1 LHTCRGRLGADVAI
15 LVRRLRERTR
25 DGRAPLCIGT
35 SATMANEGEASAIQ
49 ATVAEVASRFFCT
62 PINADAVIGETL
74 TRASDD
80 RLRLEDIRPLLP
92 EAIRSPLSAGL
103 PDQLLATHP
112 LAVWAEM
119 ALGLEDEGGLKRC
132 RPIAFD
138 ATARRLAANSG
149 LPTDQC
155 STTLQSFL
163 TRTSLPETS

>member
-1 LHTCRGRLGADVAI
+1 LHTYRGRLGADVAI

-92 EAIRSPLSAGL
+92 EAIRSPLPAGL

-119 ALGLEDEGGLKRC
+119 ALVTLPPSSIQRERD
-132 RPIAFD
+132 
-138 ATARRLAANSG
+138 SG
-149 LPTDQC
+149 
-155 STTLQSFL
+155 F
-163 TRTSLPETS
+163 E